1 MPRNPQVESELTQIR
16 ADPRYGID
24 GADADLVTRE
34 LELLIVQAYEL
45 EAERALLRRKRK
57 RRADRGSAQAI
68 PASSLPAS
76 RVTQSRA
83 TR

>member
-1 MPRNPQVESELTQIR
+1 MPRNPQVERELTQIR

-24 GADADLVTRE
+24 GADADLVQRE

-57 RRADRGSAQAI
+57 RRADPGSAPAI
-68 PASSLPAS
+68 AAASPPASPVA
-76 RVTQSRA
+76 QSRA